1 MKNRNHHFTMKHFN
15 PISTFGK
22 NEPMQ
27 KRWQAF
33 AKKMRFGDI
42 GFIEV
47 INSIKNL
54 LQTPFEMVMR
64 NN

>member
-1 MKNRNHHFTMKHFN
+1 MKHFN

-27 KRWQAF
+27 KKWQAF